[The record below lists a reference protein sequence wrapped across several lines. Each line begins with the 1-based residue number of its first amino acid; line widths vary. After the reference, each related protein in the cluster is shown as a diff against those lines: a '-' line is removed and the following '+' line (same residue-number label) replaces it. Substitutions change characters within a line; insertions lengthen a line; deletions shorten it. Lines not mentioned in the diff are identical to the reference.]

1 MGTSTIII
9 GAGSAGSALAA
20 RLTED
25 SDQHVILVEAG
36 PDYPAYDAIPWDL
49 RNPGEMSTVD
59 HDWGLKAYFVEPPET
74 KPLQPYPR
82 GCVVGGS
89 SAVNHS
95 IAQRA
100 CVEDFDAW
108 VAAGNDEWSWDHV
121 LPYFERLENDLEFGD
136 RPGHGDSGP
145 IPIVRHPKSE
155 WHQATLAFHQACLDR
170 GFPSLPDTNEPGG
183 HGVGPA
189 ARNIVDGI
197 RASALVT
204 YIREA
209 RDRPNL
215 EIVSETRCKR
225 VLFEGNK
232 AIGVEVEQGGVDKAL
247 RADRV
252 VLSAGAIHTPQILT
266 LSGVG
271 PAATLTELGIDPVV
285 LAEGVGK
292 DFRDHPMAPVLA
304 LMPHTDMTGN
314 RAELKYTTEGA
325 KALGLVDDIMMY
337 PVISD
342 TKTLNLPIDTGDRTA
357 LTLMAVLAKPRSV
370 GWLKIVS
377 RDHTVQPEMH
387 LNYLSDETDV
397 TRLMEG
403 VRLAHELATSEHI
416 ADVVDEVVFPDA
428 ETVADDGKLREW
440 VLGIAT
446 TAYHATSTCRMGPD
460 GDPGAVVDQRLAVR
474 GAESLF
480 VADASV
486 MYSVPTG
493 LTNLASFMVGERMA
507 DWLKDAAEEPADAIG
522 APR

>member
-1 MGTSTIII
+1 MRTIIV

-20 RLTED
+20 RLSED
-25 SDQHVILVEAG
+25 PDQQVVLVEAG

-49 RNPGEMSTVD
+49 LNPGEMSTVD
-59 HDWGLKAYFVEPPET
+59 HDWGLKAYFIEPPET

-89 SAVNHS
+89 SSVNHS

-108 VAAGNDEWSWDHV
+108 VAAGNHEWSWDQV

-136 RPGHGDSGP
+136 RPGHGNAGP

-155 WHQATLAFHQACLDR
+155 WHEATLAFHQACLDR

-189 ARNIVDGI
+189 ARNIIDDI

-225 VLFEGNK
+225 VLFDGNR
-232 AIGVEVEQGGVDKAL
+232 AVGVEVERGGVAEEL
-247 RADRV
+247 TAERIV
-252 VLSAGAIHTPQILT
+252 ISAGAIHTPQILT

-271 PAATLTELGIDPVV
+271 PAATLDALDIDPVV
-285 LAEGVGK
+285 VADGVGQGL
-292 DFRDHPMAPVLA
+292 RDHPMAPVLA
-304 LMPHTDMTGN
+304 LMPYTDRTGN
-314 RAELKYTTEGA
+314 RAELKYTTEGG
-325 KALGLVDDIMMY
+325 KALRLVDDLMMY

-342 TKTLNLPIDTGDRTA
+342 TKTLNLPIDTGNRTA
-357 LTLMAVLAKPRSV
+357 FTLMSVLAKPLSV
-370 GWLKIVS
+370 GWLKVVS
-377 RDHTVQPEMH
+377 PDHSVQPEMH
-387 LNYLSDETDV
+387 LNYLSDEADV
-397 TRLMEG
+397 TRLMEA
-403 VRLAHELATSEHI
+403 VRLAYDLATSEQVAAVVEEI
-416 ADVVDEVVFPDA
+416 VIPDV
-428 ETVADDGKLREW
+428 ETVGDDAKLREW
-440 VLGIAT
+440 VLEIAT

-460 GDPGAVVDQRLAVR
+460 GDPLAVVDQRLAVR
-474 GAESLF
+474 GTECLF

-507 DWLKDAAEEPADAIG
+507 DWLKVRPGEPASVSG
-522 APR
+522 ANR